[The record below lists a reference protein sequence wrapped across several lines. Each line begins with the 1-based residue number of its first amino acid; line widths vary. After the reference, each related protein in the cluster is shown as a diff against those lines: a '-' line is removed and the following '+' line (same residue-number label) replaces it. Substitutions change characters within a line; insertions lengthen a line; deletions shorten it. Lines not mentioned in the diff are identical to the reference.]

1 MDAPQQK
8 LYLACVALVVTG
20 AADLLR
26 TQVGGALAVALY
38 LLAVA
43 SVLAGVVLIFSWA
56 KERERAL
63 PVKAPRRWFTP
74 WRRGEG

>member
-1 MDAPQQK
+1 MNDPQQK
-8 LYLACVALVVTG
+8 LRLACVALTVVG

-26 TQVGGALAVALY
+26 TQVSGAFAVVLY

-56 KERERAL
+56 KERERTSL
-63 PVKAPRRWFTP
+63 VKAPKRWFTP
-74 WRRGEG
+74 WRRGRG